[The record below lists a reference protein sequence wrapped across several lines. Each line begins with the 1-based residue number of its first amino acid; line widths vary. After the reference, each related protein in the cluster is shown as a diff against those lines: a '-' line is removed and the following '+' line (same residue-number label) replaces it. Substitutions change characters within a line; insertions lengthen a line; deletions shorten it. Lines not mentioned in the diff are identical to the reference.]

1 MHYEA
6 VRFIGII
13 SAFGFLCVCLC
24 VCVWFL
30 CLCSS
35 RLLAQLVGELE
46 CGGGYDDEGDD
57 DDGDH
62 DG

>member
-1 MHYEA
+1 MRLS
-6 VRFIGII
+6 V
-13 SAFGFLCVCLC
+13 C